1 MELRRNLYVSGF
13 VGASLSYIFVSL
25 WFAGEF
31 AVVKWSVFAASFLL
45 VMFGFEKSF
54 VLTERWGES

>member
-13 VGASLSYIFVSL
+13 VAASLSYIFVSL

-31 AVVKWSVFAASFLL
+31 AVVEWSVFAPGFLL
-45 VMFGFEKSF
+45 IMVGFEKF
-54 VLTERWGES
+54 LELAERWGES